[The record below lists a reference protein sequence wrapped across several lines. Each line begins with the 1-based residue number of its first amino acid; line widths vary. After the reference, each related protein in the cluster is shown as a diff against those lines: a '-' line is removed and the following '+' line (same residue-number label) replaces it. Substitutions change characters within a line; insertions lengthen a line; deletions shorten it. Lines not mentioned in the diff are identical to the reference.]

1 LALNDRCWNLPC
13 FAFAILKRKGVLEM
27 FERISVN
34 SEVCGGKP
42 CVKGTRIPVYMV
54 LELIE
59 AEVCFGKIIEDYY
72 PNLKKE
78 DIKACVEYAKVLIRD
93 EEIHFATELKE

>member
-1 LALNDRCWNLPC
+1 
-13 FAFAILKRKGVLEM
+13 M

-34 SEVCGGKP
+34 SEICGGKP
-42 CVKGTRIPVYMV
+42 CVKGTRIPVHMV

-59 AEVCFGKIIEDYY
+59 AEICFEKIIEDYY

-78 DIKACVEYAKVLIRD
+78 DIKSCVEYAKVLIKD

>member
-1 LALNDRCWNLPC
+1 
-13 FAFAILKRKGVLEM
+13 M

-34 SEVCGGKP
+34 SEICGGKP
-42 CVKGTRIPVYMV
+42 CVKGTRIPVHMV

-59 AEVCFGKIIEDYY
+59 AENCFEKIIEDYY

-78 DIKACVEYAKVLIRD
+78 DIRSCVEYAKVLVKD

>member
-1 LALNDRCWNLPC
+1 
-13 FAFAILKRKGVLEM
+13 
-27 FERISVN
+27 
-34 SEVCGGKP
+34 
-42 CVKGTRIPVYMV
+42 MV

-59 AEVCFGKIIEDYY
+59 AEICFEKIIEDYY

-78 DIKACVEYAKVLIRD
+78 DIKSCVEYAKVLVKD

>member
-1 LALNDRCWNLPC
+1 
-13 FAFAILKRKGVLEM
+13 M

-34 SEVCGGKP
+34 SETCGGKP
-42 CVKGTRIPVYMV
+42 CVKGTRIPVHMI

-59 AEVCFGKIIEDYY
+59 SEICFDKIIENYY

-78 DIKACVEYAKVLIRD
+78 DIKACVEYAKVLIND
-93 EEIHFATELKE
+93 EEIYFAAELKE